1 VYLSDWGGALTRTS
15 HGTAGT
21 CWPPAVTAAGCTE
34 EPGLMTGV
42 LAALR
47 SSSLDVEVEGLMMI
61 GALAALRS
69 FSLDVEVEVL
79 IMTGVLAAL
88 RSSSLDVEVEVLM
101 MTGVL
106 AALRSSSLSTDEQ
119 QRRLNAMIVELQQL
133 RRNLETSPASVLS
146 TPSGYRN
153 SPVSLTKV

>member
-1 VYLSDWGGALTRTS
+1 VYFSYWGGALTRTS

-47 SSSLDVEVEGLMMI
+47 SSSLDVKVEGLMMI
-61 GALAALRS
+61 G
-69 FSLDVEVEVL
+69 
-79 IMTGVLAAL
+79 VLAPL
-88 RSSSLDVEVEVLM
+88 RSSSLDVEVEGLM